1 VCPWSCS
8 LLILFSQTS
17 PTTVNLFPCQ
27 VIKVEGGEEIVNVN
41 LTPNKIPK
49 LYKVLLVGFFGAVF
63 TKNMNFIQ
71 SERDKF
77 MESLSFCRK

>member
-1 VCPWSCS
+1 
-8 LLILFSQTS
+8 
-17 PTTVNLFPCQ
+17 
-27 VIKVEGGEEIVNVN
+27 VEGGEEIVNVN